1 MSRTSILSVCFVLL
15 ALCTRSNAT
24 DVVVLQ
30 GQHTSA
36 AGQQLKSALNFYGL
50 QETVIPVSGSGSSSL
65 AQAVQRSQTIA
76 VAISADALQSVNK
89 TRFLSALDRR
99 PGSKLPVLIFGING
113 DTRSEDLREW
123 SQGTVTGSKPALS
136 AKTAA
141 FYQFGH
147 VSGITQQLSGIRG
160 PVSSHDLQYLV
171 VAEPRIEAI
180 MSAGDSEQ
188 MSPVFVRAYAGNH
201 AIFLA
206 ASIGAPD
213 IPSGPSPYRE
223 VPVFAS
229 LAPEMIFLR
238 YAAGDRA
245 WHSPGQYANFT
256 IDDTWLREPY
266 GYVNYEALL
275 REMEAH
281 NFHTTIAFIP
291 WNYDRS
297 QPAMVSLFREHPDRY
312 SICIHGNNHDHQEF
326 GSYTD
331 KPLAGQAQ
339 DIKQALARMSH
350 FQQLTGIGY
359 DPVMVFPHSIS
370 PEKTFALLKKY
381 NFLGTA
387 NSLNVPMDA
396 QAPAGAE
403 FALRTATMTFADF
416 PSLRRYSA
424 EAPGPP
430 AQLVIDAFLGN
441 PILFY
446 GHEAFFHD
454 GINAFD
460 PTADTVNRL
469 APAEWKSLGYI
480 AQHLYLVKLR
490 DDGDYDVRLYGTNIH
505 LENPSATNAVFHIE
519 KQEDFAFPL
528 TVSADGHP
536 YSYQRSRDALEM
548 NLPIRAHGSSQI
560 EIKYAND
567 LNIANVDVSKKSLR
581 IMMIRH
587 LSDFRDDVVSKTAAG
602 RWFIGLYVSA
612 EDAGGKMRLLA
623 TAGILVLVLIIVLV
637 RRAKRRSELFPSHS
651 VSMH

>member
-1 MSRTSILSVCFVLL
+1 
-15 ALCTRSNAT
+15 
-24 DVVVLQ
+24 VLQ

>member
-1 MSRTSILSVCFVLL
+1 
-15 ALCTRSNAT
+15 
-24 DVVVLQ
+24 VLQ

-602 RWFIGLYVSA
+602 RWFIRLYVSA

>member
-1 MSRTSILSVCFVLL
+1 
-15 ALCTRSNAT
+15 
-24 DVVVLQ
+24 VLQ

-505 LENPSATNAVFHIE
+505 LENPSARNAVFHIE

-602 RWFIGLYVSA
+602 RWFIRLYVSA

>member
-1 MSRTSILSVCFVLL
+1 
-15 ALCTRSNAT
+15 
-24 DVVVLQ
+24 
-30 GQHTSA
+30 
-36 AGQQLKSALNFYGL
+36 
-50 QETVIPVSGSGSSSL
+50 
-65 AQAVQRSQTIA
+65 
-76 VAISADALQSVNK
+76 
-89 TRFLSALDRR
+89 
-99 PGSKLPVLIFGING
+99 
-113 DTRSEDLREW
+113 
-123 SQGTVTGSKPALS
+123 
-136 AKTAA
+136 
-141 FYQFGH
+141 
-147 VSGITQQLSGIRG
+147 
-160 PVSSHDLQYLV
+160 
-171 VAEPRIEAI
+171 
-180 MSAGDSEQ
+180 
-188 MSPVFVRAYAGNH
+188 
-201 AIFLA
+201 
-206 ASIGAPD
+206 
-213 IPSGPSPYRE
+213 
-223 VPVFAS
+223 
-229 LAPEMIFLR
+229 
-238 YAAGDRA
+238 
-245 WHSPGQYANFT
+245 
-256 IDDTWLREPY
+256 
-266 GYVNYEALL
+266 
-275 REMEAH
+275 
-281 NFHTTIAFIP
+281 
-291 WNYDRS
+291 
-297 QPAMVSLFREHPDRY
+297 
-312 SICIHGNNHDHQEF
+312 
-326 GSYTD
+326 
-331 KPLAGQAQ
+331 
-339 DIKQALARMSH
+339 
-350 FQQLTGIGY
+350 
-359 DPVMVFPHSIS
+359 
-370 PEKTFALLKKY
+370 
-381 NFLGTA
+381 
-387 NSLNVPMDA
+387 MDA

-602 RWFIGLYVSA
+602 RWFIRLYVSA